1 MRPPAHSIGSLAVS
15 VAVSSRLPAAG
26 RPPSRPRVG
35 QGRGVAGAAA
45 PRGPYPSFGF
55 VGPDDGGTAKK
66 ADGCGGIVSEVARGW
81 HRGFPPG
88 CSDTS
93 SHTPPNRTAKACAI
107 TVLAGGLATPIQPQR
122 MYKRIQAGAAGRAHA
137 GSAYK
142 KDERFFSFFLLLLF
156 PRKHLLEMVYSP
168 CFHCLKKKEEERRS
182 QKRKVGQKQIHEQG
196 GKYRPGS

>member
-1 MRPPAHSIGSLAVS
+1 MNATPGPFNREP
-15 VAVSSRLPAAG
+15 RCQCCRFLPAPSGRSAPFEATG
-26 RPPSRPRVG
+26 RPR
-35 QGRGVAGAAA
+35 QRGGGSSC
-45 PRGPYPSFGF
+45 PGGPCPSFGF
-55 VGPDDGGTAKK
+55 VGLDDDGGAAKK
-66 ADGCGGIVSEVARGW
+66 ADGCGWIVSEVARGW

-93 SHTPPNRTAKACAI
+93 PPPPACAI

-122 MYKRIQAGAAGRAHA
+122 MYKRIQARAAGRAHA

-142 KDERFFSFFLLLLF
+142 KDERTLFPSSFFFFFS
-156 PRKHLLEMVYSP
+156 RKHLVETVYSP
-168 CFHCLKKKEEERRS
+168 CFHCLKKKEEEERRI